1 MRPSADLNAEIVL
14 PTGERIRW
22 DAADP
27 HVGNRPLAPTF
38 ETESGRGFASGSV
51 VLRRPTD
58 RDYPELGLL
67 NELILRSATGTIVYQ
82 GRAQGIPVGE
92 EFSLDCDGWWSYA
105 EQREI
110 IDLIIDRDASA
121 WGSVTKLR
129 EQVGTNVSSWLYDKH
144 YTAESDR
151 GAIVITGTTGS
162 IPANS
167 TAEIAYRAPAGA
179 RIGSFGYNGTQA
191 NTTSI
196 ATATVIGA
204 SEDMITDT
212 SSVNLT
218 LDGTDRT
225 ATFSI
230 RPSTL
235 ILGARAS
242 SAHTPSTTSVVF
254 TRRITPTVYGE
265 TSVALLT
272 RDDGLT
278 GFTASDGIRY
288 IANRWLPKLD
298 TSGVEETGY
307 PIAQG
312 VWRDPTTP
320 GDAIRQ
326 MNSYHLWKLGV
337 WQDRR
342 LEFAPYDLSVA
353 DWQVAAGVD
362 GVRVEYQGDTTENVY
377 NGCAVTFTEV
387 TTGESRR
394 LTPDETSDLRDSSA
408 WIAANQWG
416 DDVWLNIDVSWP
428 CSADDAVEIGRIA
441 LANANQARR
450 PSTITVPAYIKDMNG
465 TWWPSSYVRA
475 DQTILVTNQHTPTP
489 RLITR
494 TSWSDHSLTITT
506 DDAIDTM
513 EALNQR
519 ISGALSS
526 RGLI

>member
-1 MRPSADLNAEIVL
+1 MKPPIDLNAEIVL
-14 PTGERIRW
+14 PNGERIRW

-27 HVGNRPLAPTF
+27 NVGNRPLAPAF
-38 ETESGRGFASGSV
+38 ETESGRGFSSGSV
-51 VLRRPTD
+51 VLRRPVD

-82 GRAQGIPVGE
+82 GRARGIPVSE
-92 EFSLDCDGWWSYA
+92 EFSLDCDGWMGYA

-110 IDLIIDRDASA
+110 TDLIIDRDSSA
-121 WGSVTKLR
+121 WGSVSEYR
-129 EQVGTNVSSWLYDKH
+129 RSVNTNVSSWLYDKH
-144 YTAESDR
+144 YTSESDR
-151 GAIVITGTTGS
+151 GAIVITGTTGT
-162 IPANS
+162 IPQNS
-167 TAEIAYRAPAGA
+167 TTEIAYRAPAGV

-191 NTTSI
+191 NTTSVN
-196 ATATVIGA
+196 AATVIGA
-204 SEDMITDT
+204 SEDMLTDT
-212 SSVNLT
+212 VSANLT

-225 ATFSI
+225 ATFTN
-230 RPSTL
+230 RPRTL

-242 SAHTPSTTSVVF
+242 AAHTPTTTNAVF
-254 TRRITPTVYGE
+254 NRKITPTVYGE
-265 TSVALLT
+265 TSVAIVN
-272 RDDGLT
+272 RGDGLT

-298 TSGVEETGY
+298 TSGVQDSSY
-307 PIAQG
+307 LIAQG

-320 GDAIRQ
+320 ADAIRQ
-326 MNSYHLWKLGV
+326 LNSFHLWKLGI
-337 WQDRR
+337 WEDRR
-342 LEFAPYDLSVA
+342 LDFAPYDLSVA

-377 NGCAVTFTEV
+377 NGVAVSFTDV

-394 LTPDETSDLRDSSA
+394 LTPDDSSDLRDTSD

-416 DDVWLNIDVSWP
+416 DEAWLNIDVSWP
-428 CSADDAVEIGRIA
+428 CSDDDAVEIGRVA

-450 PSTITVPAYIKDMNG
+450 PSTITVPAYVRDMNG
-465 TWWPSSYVRA
+465 TYWPSSYVRA
-475 DQTILVTNQHTPTP
+475 DQTILVTNQHTPIP

-519 ISGALSS
+519 ISGALSA
-526 RGLI
+526 RGLV